1 MLERFVKQTKYT
13 SQEDFIK
20 NFKIE
25 VPENFNFGY
34 DVVDAWAVEQPDKK
48 AILWTND
55 QGSEHQYTFA
65 ELKEKTDATAS
76 FFQNLGIGH
85 GDMVMLILK
94 RRIEFW
100 FCTIALHKLGAV
112 VIPATHLL
120 TKKDIVYRCNA
131 ADIKM
136 IVCAGEEVITKHIID
151 AMPDS
156 PTVNHLIS
164 IGPDMPEGCP
174 ERVDWEF
181 VKEIWNYTLE
191 QVLAEEKW
199 DYISVQQVSSFS
211 GMPETYNPWLP
222 ELLEFVKARQ
232 PQAEIMFHMTWAYAP
247 NSDHGAFPNYDRD
260 QMKMYN
266 AIVSAV
272 YQETPKV
279 GIKLVIP
286 SGTAI
291 QNARTSFLGDDL
303 TRDGFH
309 LSRPHGRYIAAC
321 TWLEAVLGKNPVGNT
336 YRPEGMTEEEVKVAQ
351 KAAHK
356 AVKKPRKV
364 SKIK

>member
-1 MLERFVKQTKYT
+1 MKRILLVLSFALIFGASSVFAQTDTLKVLAIGNSFSEDAVEEHLSSLAQAEGLTVVIGNMYIGGCSLERHV
-13 SQEDFIK
+13 
-20 NFKIE
+20 N
-25 VPENFNFGY
+25 NLRGN
-34 DVVDAWAVEQPDKK
+34 
-48 AILWTND
+48 
-55 QGSEHQYTFA
+55 
-65 ELKEKTDATAS
+65 LKE
-76 FFQNLGIGH
+76 
-85 GDMVMLILK
+85 
-94 RRIEFW
+94 
-100 FCTIALHKLGAV
+100 
-112 VIPATHLL
+112 
-120 TKKDIVYRCNA
+120 YRYRKFDPKGN
-131 ADIKM
+131 
-136 IVCAGEEVITKHIID
+136 
-151 AMPDS
+151 
-156 PTVNHLIS
+156 
-164 IGPDMPEGCP
+164 
-174 ERVDWEF
+174 
-181 VKEIWNYTLE
+181 VKEICNYTLE
-191 QVLAEEKW
+191 QVLAEEEW

-211 GMPETYNPWLP
+211 GMPETFNPWLP